1 MSDYEQKDNSCSL
14 FNNAANKTK
23 DNQPD
28 YTGTATIYGKKV
40 RVASWVTE
48 SKAGNKYMSL
58 KFSDFDYKDDKGD
71 SRTSTATPIGDLPF

>member
-1 MSDYEQKDNSCSL
+1 MSDYEQKDNSGAL
-14 FNNAANKTK
+14 FNNAVNKTK
-23 DNQPD
+23 DSQPD

-58 KFSDFDYKDDKGD
+58 KFSDFDYKNDKGE
-71 SRTSTATPIGDLPF
+71 TMTATASDVKDLPF

>member
-1 MSDYEQKDNSCSL
+1 MSDYEQKDNSGAL
-14 FNNAANKTK
+14 FNNSANKTK

-71 SRTSTATPIGDLPF
+71 NRTSTATKVGDLPF

>member
-1 MSDYEQKDNSCSL
+1 MSDYEQKDNSGAL
-14 FNNAANKTK
+14 FNNSVNKTK
-23 DNQPD
+23 DSQPD

-58 KFSDFDYKDDKGD
+58 KFSDFDYKNDKGD
-71 SRTSTATPIGDLPF
+71 TMTATASDVKDLPF